1 MRSTNNAIPANE
13 CVYFSPCSAVV
24 GFLFFFKGEKK
35 KKVWIKLVSSLVLS
49 TAMPLFMQS
58 LIGLSLPETPEG
70 DAEIR
75 LPCHPP
81 ASLTVKY
88 RGKRSINFETFR
100 RMKQNRF
107 TCQ

>member
-1 MRSTNNAIPANE
+1 MPFQQMSVCIFPR
-13 CVYFSPCSAVV
+13 VLLLLF
-24 GFLFFFKGEKK
+24 FFFFKGEKK

>member
-1 MRSTNNAIPANE
+1 MSVCIFP
-13 CVYFSPCSAVV
+13 CVLLLLGFYF
-24 GFLFFFKGEKK
+24 FLKEKKKK

-49 TAMPLFMQS
+49 TAMPLFMQN